1 MKKLK
6 YCSNI
11 DVYMVK
17 VATIA
22 RFLNKE
28 LQTKKVPD
36 VSRNGLQV
44 KACKE
49 VKKMGFAVDA
59 CLDVFLKAKK
69 AKCDLLVVHH
79 GLFWKKYKDING
91 IRASRVQWLKKNKIS
106 LYANHLPLDRHR
118 KYGNNIELCK
128 ILGLCGVKL
137 FGKYKGV
144 SVGYIGE
151 LEKSM
156 SFSSILSKINKALGV
171 KSFSKDFAKKKV
183 KRVAVVSGG
192 GDFAVEEA
200 IKKKA
205 DLFVTGEFGHELFHV
220 AKEKKLSV
228 IASGHYATE
237 VLGVKAL
244 MPVLKERFGVETVFL
259 DVKTS
264 L

>member
-1 MKKLK
+1 MT
-6 YCSNI
+6 S
-11 DVYMVK
+11 

-28 LQTKKVPD
+28 LQTTKILD

-44 KACKE
+44 KSAKS
-49 VKKMGFAVDA
+49 VKKIGFAVDA

-69 AKCDLLVVHH
+69 AKCDLLIVHH
-79 GLFWKKYKDING
+79 GLFWKKYKDVNG
-91 IRASRVQWLKKNKIS
+91 IKSNRVQWLKKNKIS

-118 KYGNNIELCK
+118 KYGNNIELCN
-128 ILGLCGVKL
+128 ILNIQKPKL

-151 LEKSM
+151 LEKSQA
-156 SFSSILSKINKALGV
+156 FSSILLKVNRALKI
-171 KSFSKDFAKKKV
+171 KSFSKDFAKKKI
-183 KRVAVVSGG
+183 KRIAVVSGG

-205 DLFVTGEFGHELFHV
+205 DLFVTGEFGHELFHI

-228 IASGHYATE
+228 IAAGHYATE

-244 MPVLKERFGVETVFL
+244 MPLLKDRFGVDVVFL
-259 DVKTS
+259 DVQTN

>member
-1 MKKLK
+1 
-6 YCSNI
+6 
-11 DVYMVK
+11 MVS
-17 VATIA
+17 VATIT

-28 LQTKKVPD
+28 LQTSKISD

-44 KACKE
+44 KASKSI
-49 VKKMGFAVDA
+49 KKIGFAVDA

-69 AKCDLLVVHH
+69 AKCDLLIVHH
-79 GLFWKKYKDING
+79 GLFWKKYKDVNG
-91 IRASRVQWLKKNKIS
+91 IKANRVQWLKKNKIS

-118 KYGNNIELCK
+118 KYGNNISLCN
-128 ILGLCGVKL
+128 ILGLSGVKL

-151 LEKSM
+151 VEKSQ
-156 SFSSILSKINKALGV
+156 SFSSILSKVNKTLKT
-171 KSFSKDFAKKKV
+171 KSFSKDFAKKKI
-183 KRVAVVSGG
+183 KKVAVVSGG

-205 DLFVTGEFGHELFHV
+205 DLFVTGEFGHELFHI

-228 IASGHYATE
+228 IAAGHYATE

-244 MPVLKERFGVETVFL
+244 MPLLKDRFGVDVVFL
-259 DVKTS
+259 DVKTG

>member
-1 MKKLK
+1 MA
-6 YCSNI
+6 S
-11 DVYMVK
+11 

-28 LQTKKVPD
+28 LQTKKILD

-44 KACKE
+44 KASKS
-49 VKKMGFAVDA
+49 VKKIGFAVDA

-69 AKCDLLVVHH
+69 AKCDLLIVHH
-79 GLFWKKYKDING
+79 GLFWKKYKDVNE
-91 IRASRVQWLKKNKIS
+91 IRANRVKYLKKNKIS

-128 ILGLCGVKL
+128 ILGLSGVKL
-137 FGKYKGV
+137 FGRYKGV

-151 LEKSM
+151 LEKPQ
-156 SFSSILSKINKALGV
+156 SFSSILSKVNKSLRV
-171 KSFSKDFAKKKV
+171 KSFSKDFAKKKI
-183 KRVAVVSGG
+183 KKIAIVSGG

-205 DLFVTGEFGHELFHV
+205 DLFITGEFGHELFHI

-228 IASGHYATE
+228 IASGHYSTE

-244 MPVLKERFGVETVFL
+244 MPLLKERFGVDVVFL
-259 DVKTS
+259 DVKTG